1 MLVLSRRQNQR
12 IMINDNIVITVA
24 GINQGSV
31 SIGIDAPKDYT
42 IHREEIYN
50 KENNRKTEEFPLL
63 DDLRNKTA
71 NELSSSILSKI
82 QNLLDGVR

>member
-24 GINQGSV
+24 GINQNSV
-31 SIGIDAPKDYT
+31 AIGIDAPDDYT

-50 KENNRKTEEFPLL
+50 K
-63 DDLRNKTA
+63 
-71 NELSSSILSKI
+71 SKI
-82 QNLLDGVR
+82 QSGPKKTKETDELVNSIMTRVKNLLDGIK

>member
-24 GINQGSV
+24 GINQNSV
-31 SIGIDAPKDYT
+31 AIGIDAPDDYT

-50 KENNRKTEEFPLL
+50 KSKNQDLTYLPKKIKEK
-63 DDLRNKTA
+63 DDLVDTIM
-71 NELSSSILSKI
+71 EKI
-82 QNLLDGVR
+82 KNLLDGDR